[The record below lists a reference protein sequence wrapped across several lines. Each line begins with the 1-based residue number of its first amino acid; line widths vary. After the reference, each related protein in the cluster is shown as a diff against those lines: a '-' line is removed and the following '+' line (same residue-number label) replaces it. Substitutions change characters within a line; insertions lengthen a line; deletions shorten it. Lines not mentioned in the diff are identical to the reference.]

1 MHENSCTWNE
11 ETLSKFLKGESRKNI
26 PGTKMWFKGLKT
38 KQERADMVEFLKT
51 NKGKNDL

>member
-51 NKGKNDL
+51 NKGKTDL